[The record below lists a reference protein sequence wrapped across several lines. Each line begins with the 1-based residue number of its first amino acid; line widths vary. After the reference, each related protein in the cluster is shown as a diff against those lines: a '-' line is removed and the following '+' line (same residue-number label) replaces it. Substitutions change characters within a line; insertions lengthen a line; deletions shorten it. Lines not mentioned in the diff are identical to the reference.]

1 MCMYCA
7 LGQLRLGPSDRG
19 KDGKES
25 ARTTS
30 VGNLSRRT
38 FNLGAAAA
46 SLTFARG
53 ALAADSQTIKIGTFG
68 PFTGPAAGLGLEAK
82 KGIEY
87 AVQEF
92 NAKGGLNG
100 KTVELVAY
108 DDRANRTE
116 AISVVRK
123 MIESDGV
130 QAIIDGSVSLTSIA
144 AAPVANDAGI
154 PMIAAY
160 SNAVGVVKGEDHV
173 FRWASVADVQGYV
186 MAHHAMKERNYKT
199 FALLMQDE
207 EYGRGIIN
215 GAEKAIAENSGKV
228 VYKKPFSP
236 GEHEFSAIMTEIKAL
251 GVDSVIMAGFSPS
264 LTAAARTGY
273 DLEVL
278 PKAQFYISCSA
289 TEINWYNGIGSAGNG
304 TIASLE
310 FSAAADT
317 PFTKQFVANYERTT
331 GSKVVS
337 HQAGL
342 CYDSTRLLFHA
353 MSQGGATS
361 KGIWQALGET
371 KSFTNLSGV
380 EVKYTD
386 LREPILPIALS
397 SWDSAGQEYKL
408 VKFETDLALID
419 PRPWYKYYK

>member
-7 LGQLRLGPSDRG
+7 IEGHRLGPAERDRG
-19 KDGKES
+19 NDREG
-25 ARTTS
+25 TS
-30 VGNLSRRT
+30 RSGVSRRNFT
-38 FNLGAAAA
+38 LGAAAA
-46 SLTFARG
+46 TLTVGRP
-53 ALAADSQTIKIGTFG
+53 ALAADPQTIKIGTFG

-87 AVQEF
+87 AVKEF

-186 MAHHAMKERNYKT
+186 MGHHATKERNYKT

-215 GAEKAIAENSGKV
+215 GAEKALSENAGHV

-236 GEHEFSAIMTEIKAL
+236 GEREFSAMLTEIKSL

-273 DLEVL
+273 DLEVF
-278 PKAQFYISCSA
+278 PKAQFYIGCSA
-289 TEINWYNGIGSAGNG
+289 TEINWYNGIGNAGNG

-310 FSAAADT
+310 FSAAANT
-317 PFTKQFVANYERTT
+317 PFTKQFVADYLKAT

-342 CYDSTRLLFHA
+342 CYDSARLLFHA
-353 MSQGGATS
+353 MSQGGPTA

-371 KSFTNLSGV
+371 KSFTNLSGI
-380 EVKYTD
+380 EVKYTE

-397 SWDSAGQEYKL
+397 SWDSAGQDYKL
-408 VKFETDLALID
+408 LKFETDTALID
-419 PRPWYKYYK
+419 PRPWYQYYK

>member
-7 LGQLRLGPSDRG
+7 MGRLQLGVG
-19 KDGKES
+19 KGYSRDGAK
-25 ARTTS
+25 TTET
-30 VGNLSRRT
+30 VHTLSRRS
-38 FNLGAAAA
+38 FNFGAAVAG
-46 SLTFARG
+46 LTFAKG

-87 AVQEF
+87 AVHEF
-92 NAKGGLNG
+92 NGKGGLNG
-100 KTVELVAY
+100 KMVELVAY
-108 DDRANRTE
+108 DDRGNRTE

-130 QAIIDGSVSLTSIA
+130 QAIVDGSVSLTSIA
-144 AAPVANDAGI
+144 AAPVANEAGI

-186 MAHHAMKERNYKT
+186 MGYHAIKERNYKT

-228 VYKKPFSP
+228 AYKKPFSP
-236 GEHEFSAIMTEIKAL
+236 GEHEFSATMTEIKAL

-273 DLEVL
+273 ELEVF
-278 PKAQFYISCSA
+278 PKAQFYIGCSA

-310 FSAAADT
+310 FSAAANT
-317 PFTKQFVANYERTT
+317 PFTKQFVASYEKAT
-331 GSKVVS
+331 GSKIVS

-342 CYDSTRLLFHA
+342 CYNSARLLFHA
-353 MSQGGATS
+353 MSLGGATS
-361 KGIWQALGET
+361 NRIWHALGEI
-371 KSFTNLSGV
+371 KSFTNLSGI

-397 SWDSAGQEYKL
+397 SWDTASQEYKL
-408 VKFETDLALID
+408 VKFENDLGLID

>member
-7 LGQLRLGPSDRG
+7 IGSLRFGLPNRTGAT
-19 KDGKES
+19 KETRRES
-25 ARTTS
+25 S
-30 VGNLSRRT
+30 HKLSRRT
-38 FNLGAAAA
+38 FNA
-46 SLTFARG
+46 G
-53 ALAADSQTIKIGTFG
+53 ALAAGLTFAKGARAADSSTIKIGTFG
-68 PFTGPAAGLGLEAK
+68 PFTGPAAGLGLESK

-92 NAKGGLNG
+92 NARGGLTG
-100 KTVELVAY
+100 KMVELVAY

-130 QAIIDGSVSLTSIA
+130 QAIVDGSLSLTSIA
-144 AAPVANDAGI
+144 ASPVANEAKV

-186 MAHHAMKERNYKT
+186 MGHHATKERNYKT

-215 GAEKAIAENSGKV
+215 GAEKALAENSGQV

-236 GEHEFSAIMTEIKAL
+236 GEREFRGIITEIKAL

-273 DLEVL
+273 ELDVF
-278 PKAQFYISCSA
+278 PKAQFYIGCSA
-289 TEINWYNGIGSAGNG
+289 TEIDWYNGIGDKGDG

-310 FSAAADT
+310 FSAAADH
-317 PFTKQFVANYERTT
+317 PFTKKFVAEFTKAT

-342 CYDSTRLLFHA
+342 SYDATRLLFDA
-353 MSQGGATS
+353 MARGGSAS
-361 KGIWQALGET
+361 DGIWHALGET

-386 LREPILPIALS
+386 LREPIIPIALS
-397 SWDSAGQEYKL
+397 SWDASGQQYKL
-408 VKFETDLALID
+408 VKFETDPGLID
-419 PRPWYKYYK
+419 PRPWYQYYK